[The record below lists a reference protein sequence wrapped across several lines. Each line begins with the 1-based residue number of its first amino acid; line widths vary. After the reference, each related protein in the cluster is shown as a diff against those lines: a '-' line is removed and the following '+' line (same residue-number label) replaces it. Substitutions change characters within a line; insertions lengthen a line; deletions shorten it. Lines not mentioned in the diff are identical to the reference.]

1 MKSSQNNPVSNRI
14 LSDYLILHHRNSYLE
29 ILASSW
35 IEARINKHHEEGS
48 FIDRLEAL
56 IYHKIEQAFGVDSI
70 QHLLDTLIAEFPE
83 KSVRLI
89 PSREIRSAF
98 HDDLDSLIESREGML

>member
-1 MKSSQNNPVSNRI
+1 MKSLQNNPDSNRI

-56 IYHKIEQAFGVDSI
+56 IDHKIEHAFGVESI
-70 QHLLDTLIAEFPE
+70 QQLFDILIAELPE
-83 KSVRLI
+83 DYARHI
-89 PSREIRSAF
+89 PIREIRSAF
-98 HDDLDSLIESREGML
+98 HDDLDRLL